1 MVNAQL
7 DVHTQTCVCYFYFLS
22 PAVSLYAVS
31 LAGGYSGVFIGSSLL
46 FTLKQKSGCTHHSY

>member
-1 MVNAQL
+1 ML
-7 DVHTQTCVCYFYFLS
+7 SWMYTHKRVCYFYFLS

-46 FTLKQKSGCTHHSY
+46 FTPKQKCGCTHHSY